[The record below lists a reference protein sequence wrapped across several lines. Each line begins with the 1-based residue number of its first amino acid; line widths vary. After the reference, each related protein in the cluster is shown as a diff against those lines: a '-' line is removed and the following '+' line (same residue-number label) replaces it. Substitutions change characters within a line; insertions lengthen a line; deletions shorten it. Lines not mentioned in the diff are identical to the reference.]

1 MKYKV
6 KITSWIYVNA
16 DDIFEAEDK
25 ATESIRA
32 EDFEVE
38 KVEADECPTD
48 NDDMKFERFR
58 DEKQHSQEGYL

>member
-1 MKYKV
+1 MRYKV

-25 ATESIRA
+25 ATESIKA

-38 KVEADECPTD
+38 SVVADEFPE
-48 NDDMKFERFR
+48 DDDDRRFDAWR
-58 DEKQHSQEGYL
+58 ENV

>member
-1 MKYKV
+1 MRYKV

-25 ATESIRA
+25 ATESIKA

-38 KVEADECPTD
+38 KVVADECPTD
-48 NDDMKFERFR
+48 NEDMEYERLR
-58 DEKQHSQEGYL
+58 DERV

>member
-1 MKYKV
+1 MRYKV

-25 ATESIRA
+25 ATESIKA

>member
-1 MKYKV
+1 MRYKV

-25 ATESIRA
+25 ATESIDA

-38 KVEADECPTD
+38 KVVADEYPED
-48 NDDMKFERFR
+48 NDDAEFERLR
-58 DEKQHSQEGYL
+58 DERV

>member
-1 MKYKV
+1 MRYKV

-38 KVEADECPTD
+38 KVEADEYPED
-48 NDDMKFERFR
+48 NDDMEYERWRESRF
-58 DEKQHSQEGYL
+58 L